1 MSEGRTALYRYF
13 DAEGRLLYVGVS
25 LSAIQRQMA
34 HEASSP
40 WYRSH
45 ASMTTEWFATRS
57 EALEA
62 ERMAIITEKPI
73 YNVVHRDE
81 PLEATREQRNLT
93 RSQIGRMGAY
103 ALHAAGK
110 TTTTEARAKFLSRFE
125 REVDPDGTLDPVE
138 RARRAQFAKKAY
150 FTKLVLRRHGKIK

>member
-1 MSEGRTALYRYF
+1 MKTALYRYF
-13 DAEGRLLYVGVS
+13 DADGRLLYVGVS
-25 LSAIQRQMA
+25 LSGIARQSQ
-34 HEASSP
+34 HQSASH
-40 WYRSH
+40 WYADH